1 MYIILEGKV
10 EVSSSSRSKTM
21 GILRVFGQLEMVFDL
36 GDRKEKVVCLTDCKL
51 MRISESSLMKIFNG
65 K

>member
-1 MYIILEGKV
+1 MYIVLEGKV
-10 EVSSSSRSKTM
+10 EVSSSSRTKTM

-36 GDRKEKVVCLTDCKL
+36 SDRKEKVVCLTDCKF
-51 MRISESSLMKIFNG
+51 MRISESSIMKIFNG